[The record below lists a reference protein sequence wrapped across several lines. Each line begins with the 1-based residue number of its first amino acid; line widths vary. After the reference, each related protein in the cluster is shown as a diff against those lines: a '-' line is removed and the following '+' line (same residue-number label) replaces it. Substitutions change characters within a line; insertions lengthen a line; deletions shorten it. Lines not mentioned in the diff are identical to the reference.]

1 MIRFVKTYIVYHV
14 TTDQYL
20 HSQISFCL
28 HSTQN
33 LKPGGFN
40 PAVSVEKVKSH
51 PQFIK
56 VSSRSN
62 YLFTKQVKKI
72 KAPDWSPSRMAATE
86 QCASEGLLTPRTTA
100 VYAHPKGLT
109 HTQMQCKGPSLGG
122 HNHGKHCKIQS

>member
-1 MIRFVKTYIVYHV
+1 M